1 MSEER
6 EQRRLEARADL
17 VRLFVQ
23 ARLGGA
29 LEGVDTGLDAAR
41 IGELIAELGC
51 AAVEAGVLPHGYR
64 FDLTCHAPDDGTPD
78 AGRAVVTGWTL
89 GEQVARAS
97 VFVETGSDG

>member
-1 MSEER
+1 MSKDH
-6 EQRRLEARADL
+6 EQRRQEARADL

-29 LEGVDTGLDAAR
+29 WEGVDTGLDAAR

-51 AAVEAGVLPHGYR
+51 AAVEAGVLPRGCR
-64 FDLTCHAPDDGTPD
+64 FDLICHAPDDGTPE

-89 GEQVARAS
+89 GEPVARAS
-97 VFVETGSDG
+97 VLVDTGSDG

>member
-17 VRLFVQ
+17 VRLFVL

-29 LEGVDTGLDAAR
+29 WEGVDAGLDAAR
-41 IGELIAELGC
+41 IGELIAELGS
-51 AAVEAGVLPHGYR
+51 AAVEAGVLPRGCR
-64 FDLTCHAPDDGTPD
+64 FDLICHALDDGTPD

-89 GEQVARAS
+89 RAQVARAS
-97 VFVETGSDG
+97 VFVDTGSDG

>member
-1 MSEER
+1 MSTER
-6 EQRRLEARADL
+6 EQRRQEARADL

-29 LEGVDTGLDAAR
+29 WEGVETELDPAR

-51 AAVEAGVLPHGYR
+51 AAVEAGVLPRGCR
-64 FDLTCHAPDDGTPD
+64 FDLICHAPDDGTPD

-97 VFVETGSDG
+97 VVVDTGSDG